1 MTILRILRAMVIRV
15 CIRSVPDSP
24 QKRAIAK
31 ETLDIFAPLAN
42 RLGVW
47 QLKWQLEDLGFRHQK
62 PEEYRRI
69 AQLLDEKRGERL
81 EYIESFL
88 QTLRVELDKYGIHYD
103 VAGRP
108 KHIYSIY
115 KKMVKKRL
123 GEKPSGD

>member
-1 MTILRILRAMVIRV
+1 MVIRV